1 MKNYMK
7 HFNTLAVLFAL
18 GFATAVLAS
27 SDTDMDADRAAI
39 ESILNDNYLN
49 GFYLKLDADPIRSAF
64 NSEMR
69 LAVHMGDRVDY
80 MSLEDW
86 MAYEG
91 VGTAPE
97 DLTEEQKAKSTAA
110 LEIISIDIAGSTAYA
125 KTQVFVNEQLL
136 YTNFYGL
143 YKVAGKWQVA
153 NKLFEQHQH

>member
-1 MKNYMK
+1 MKNYMN
-7 HFNTLAVLFAL
+7 HFNALAVLFAF
-18 GFATAVLAS
+18 GFFTAVPAS
-27 SDTDMDADRAAI
+27 SDVDMDTDRAEI

-49 GFYLKLDADPIRSAF
+49 GFYLKLDADLVRSVF

-69 LAVHMGDRVDY
+69 LAVNMGDQVDY
-80 MSLEDW
+80 MPLEDW

-97 DLTEEQKAKSTAA
+97 DLTEVQKAKSTAE
-110 LEIISIDIAGSTAYA
+110 LKIISIDIAGSTAHA
-125 KTQVFVNEQLL
+125 KGQVFVNQQLL

-143 YKVAGKWQVA
+143 YKLAGKWQVA